1 MSIFV
6 RTLDLG
12 GAGPS
17 VAIKD
22 SIDVA
27 GVPTQAGSRALA
39 DATPAATHALVVERL
54 LAAGWH
60 IKIGRAHV

>member
-6 RTLDLG
+6 KALNLG
-12 GAGPS
+12 GQGPS

-27 GVPTQAGSRALA
+27 GVPTQAGSQALA
-39 DATPAATHALVVERL
+39 DRIYSVWRSRWKR
-54 LAAGWH
+54 G
-60 IKIGRAHV
+60 